1 MSRCAR
7 YNRDNTGETIGKLH
21 VDYKTPF
28 KHRVHAV
35 YMCTCE
41 CGNQALMPIYMAR
54 KYESCGCAKKN
65 RSCYLVIENKSVVRE
80 PLYMEKNYTVHKA
93 NMENIDV

>member
-1 MSRCAR
+1 MAR
-7 YNRDNTGETIGKLH
+7 HTRYTKDSTGETIGKLH

-28 KHRVHAV
+28 KHTVHAV

-54 KYESCGCAKKN
+54 KYESCGCVKKN
-65 RSCYLVIENKSVVRE
+65 RSCYLVIENKSIVRE
-80 PLYMEKNYTVHKA
+80 PLYMEKNYTVA
-93 NMENIDV
+93 REEVGELNA